1 MNKKAIFI
9 ALTTSVLIGSST
21 LAVPVEAGWLDKIG
35 AIAQGIGAIR
45 AQNQN
50 KVDKLQENRIESYGE
65 RQYLYSER
73 MQGKNILTC
82 ETSKGTPFLLK
93 AYDNYFEILSG
104 DGSSKLYTSESLNVG
119 FGGRYFINEVKA
131 SAPDTRLWTIIY
143 DCNGNSRAKYGFW
156 LIGTRKNRLEIYITP
171 TKMKELGM
179 PLPDTGNW
187 STAKGNHSLY
197 LWAENGVLKMDY
209 AFEFWPP
216 DVSHAEAWWILDKTA
231 EIAWDSQ
238 KQAFCFTNIQNVGN
252 MKVDRESA
260 AADRCYWEPMTDEEM
275 EYYKTELQA
284 YREQHTNYVGR
295 VNKSYHDL
303 TGQNLPY

>member
-1 MNKKAIFI
+1 
-9 ALTTSVLIGSST
+9 
-21 LAVPVEAGWLDKIG
+21 
-35 AIAQGIGAIR
+35 
-45 AQNQN
+45 
-50 KVDKLQENRIESYGE
+50 
-65 RQYLYSER
+65 
-73 MQGKNILTC
+73 
-82 ETSKGTPFLLK
+82 
-93 AYDNYFEILSG
+93 
-104 DGSSKLYTSESLNVG
+104 
-119 FGGRYFINEVKA
+119 
-131 SAPDTRLWTIIY
+131 
-143 DCNGNSRAKYGFW
+143 
-156 LIGTRKNRLEIYITP
+156 
-171 TKMKELGM
+171 M

-187 STAKGNHSLY
+187 STAKGSHNLY

-238 KQAFCFTNIQNVGN
+238 KQAFCFINIQNVGN